1 MGALNG
7 QGEAAEQETHHSPS
21 LFIIVHRDICY
32 NVHEQGVSLPIISK
46 AGYTISNV

>member
-7 QGEAAEQETHHSPS
+7 QREAAEQETHHC
-21 LFIIVHRDICY
+21 HDDICY
-32 NVHEQGVSLPIISK
+32 NVHEQGVSLPIMSK